1 MLWPLDPDK
10 EEDEEDACPHE
21 NQKAQHDDY
30 VQLLSFQIHSSK
42 RRLLTQTTQSLST
55 LPI

>member
-30 VQLLSFQIHSSK
+30 VQLLSLQIHSSK
-42 RRLLTQTTQSLST
+42 RSLLTQTTQSLST